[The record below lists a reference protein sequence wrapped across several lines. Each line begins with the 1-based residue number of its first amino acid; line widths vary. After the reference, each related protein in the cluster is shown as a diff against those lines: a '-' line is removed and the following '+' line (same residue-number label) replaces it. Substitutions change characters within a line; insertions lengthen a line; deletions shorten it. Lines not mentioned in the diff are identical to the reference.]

1 MLCSRFPAGM
11 QKNPYQAYKQ
21 QSVMTMTQG
30 EMLNKLYEEAAKQLS
45 FAEVYMKDKDYTKT
59 NDALQRAQRI
69 LNHLRATLN
78 FDYDISNNLAALYE
92 FFVSKIIEANVK
104 KKPEPIREILPMV
117 KELQEAF
124 AQADKQARNPKPQ
137 APAN

>member
-1 MLCSRFPAGM
+1 M

-117 KELQEAF
+117 KELQEALS
-124 AQADKQARNPKPQ
+124 QADKQARHTKPQ

>member
-1 MLCSRFPAGM
+1 M

-30 EMLNKLYEEAAKQLS
+30 EMLNKLFEETVKQLS

-69 LNHLRATLN
+69 LNHLKATLN
-78 FDYDISNNLAALYE
+78 FDYDISNNLASLYD
-92 FFVSKIIEANVK
+92 FFVAKIVEANVK
-104 KKPEPIREILPMV
+104 KKPEPIGEILPLI
-117 KELQEAF
+117 KDLQETF
-124 AQADKQARNPKPQ
+124 IQADKKARGQ
-137 APAN
+137 APAPAAAP

>member
-1 MLCSRFPAGM
+1 M

-30 EMLNKLYEEAAKQLS
+30 EMLNKLYEEAVKQLS
-45 FAEVYMKDKDYTKT
+45 FAEVYMKDKDYTKI

-78 FDYDISNNLAALYE
+78 FDYEISNNLSALYE
-92 FFVSKIIEANVK
+92 FFISKIIEANVK

-124 AQADKQARNPKPQ
+124 AQADKQARNPNPQ

>member
-1 MLCSRFPAGM
+1 M

-30 EMLNKLYEEAAKQLS
+30 EMLNKLYEEAVKQLS

-69 LNHLRATLN
+69 LNHLKATLN
-78 FDYDISNNLAALYE
+78 FDYEISNNLAALYE

-124 AQADKQARNPKPQ
+124 AQADKQARTPK
-137 APAN
+137 ANSPAT

>member
-1 MLCSRFPAGM
+1 M

-59 NDALQRAQRI
+59 NDELQRAQRI

-78 FDYDISNNLAALYE
+78 LDYDFSNNLAALYE

-117 KELQEAF
+117 
-124 AQADKQARNPKPQ
+124 
-137 APAN
+137 